1 VVSLVGYTNAG
12 KSTLLNTLTQSKV
25 LAEDKLFATLDP
37 TSRRIRF
44 PEEREVV
51 LTDTVGF
58 IRRLPPDLKEAFRA
72 TLEELDSADLLV
84 LVCDASH
91 PEVEE
96 QVEAVRAILD
106 EMELADIPS
115 ILVLNKWDKL
125 DEEGREAMRNVYP
138 EGIPAVA
145 VDRPTLEPVVQ
156 AILTNLP
163 WEKQV
168 P

>member
-1 VVSLVGYTNAG
+1 M
-12 KSTLLNTLTQSKV
+12 
-25 LAEDKLFATLDP
+25 
-37 TSRRIRF
+37 
-44 PEEREVV
+44 

-84 LVCDASH
+84 LVCDAAH

-96 QVEAVRAILD
+96 QVEAVRAILAD
-106 EMELADIPS
+106 MELDRIPS

-125 DEEGREAMRNVYP
+125 DEEGRAVMRNVYP

-145 VDRPTLEPVVQ
+145 VDRPTLEPVVR
-156 AILTNLP
+156 AILENIP

-168 P
+168 G

>member
-1 VVSLVGYTNAG
+1 M
-12 KSTLLNTLTQSKV
+12 
-25 LAEDKLFATLDP
+25 
-37 TSRRIRF
+37 
-44 PEEREVV
+44 V

-72 TLEELDSADLLV
+72 TLEELESADLLV

-96 QVEAVRAILD
+96 QVEAVRTILA
-106 EMELADIPS
+106 EMELDDVPS

-125 DEEGREAMRNVYP
+125 GEEGRAIMRNVYP

-145 VDRPTLEPVVQ
+145 VKRPTLEPTVE
-156 AILTNLP
+156 AILKKIP
-163 WEKQV
+163 WEKQGF
-168 P
+168 